1 MSIKIIAFDLDF
13 TICKYPKSASKRGIK
28 KYNFC
33 KPIKKNINLLNKLKN
48 QGFYIK
54 IYTSRGM
61 KTFLGNKK
69 KVKKN
74 LCPLT
79 INQLK
84 KWGVKYDEVIFGKTQ
99 YDLLIDDKARNIDQ
113 IKTLKQILK
122 FIR

>member
-69 KVKKN
+69 KVKK
-74 LCPLT
+74 
-79 INQLK
+79 
-84 KWGVKYDEVIFGKTQ
+84 
-99 YDLLIDDKARNIDQ
+99 
-113 IKTLKQILK
+113 KTLSTYNKSIK
-122 FIR
+122 KMGCKI